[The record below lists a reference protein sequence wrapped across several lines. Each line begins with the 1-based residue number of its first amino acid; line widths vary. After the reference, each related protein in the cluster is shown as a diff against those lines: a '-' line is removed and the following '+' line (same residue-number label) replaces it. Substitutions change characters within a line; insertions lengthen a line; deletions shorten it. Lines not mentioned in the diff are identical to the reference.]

1 MCFINGRVVADG
13 IQNLLKKSHQD
24 ANINVCSK
32 GSVMKNVKKDVVEII
47 NRNGRDDE
55 LYGILKFIPTGY
67 KYYIYSATGI
77 PEKIEGKF

>member
-1 MCFINGRVVADG
+1 
-13 IQNLLKKSHQD
+13 
-24 ANINVCSK
+24 
-32 GSVMKNVKKDVVEII
+32 MKNVKKDVVEII
-47 NRNGRDDE
+47 NRNGKDDE